1 MKRSL
6 RAPVAALAAVLA
18 LPGCFTVQ
26 HRYTGSKPM
35 TNGPTLDH
43 PTRVVRHFEA
53 HDRQFFWLHG
63 GVPVGEPLNGLD
75 LAASEIGPHDG
86 ITNLRLRDGQNWLD
100 IAVSHGLCLLTVVCG
115 TWSTWVEGD
124 VVDYSAPR
132 ISSSP
137 APAAPTA
144 PDDFDLRAT
153 RDARPALPEET
164 R

>member
-1 MKRSL
+1 MNRPL
-6 RAPVAALAAVLA
+6 RAPAAALAALVA
-18 LPGCFTVQ
+18 LSTGCFTVQ
-26 HRYTGSKPM
+26 HRYTGTKPM
-35 TNGPTLDH
+35 TNAPHLDH

-63 GVPVGEPLNGLD
+63 GIPVGEPLNGLD
-75 LAASEIGPHDG
+75 LAAREIGPHDG

-132 ISSSP
+132 HEVS
-137 APAAPTA
+137 
-144 PDDFDLRAT
+144 L
-153 RDARPALPEET
+153 DAGALPLEET